1 MRFCSKCFFAI
12 IIFGHLGF
20 FTSFTKTGEVA
31 HSQESSKLVQ
41 NGWSEYKIID
51 IHAHIGSFRG
61 FDLKTETL
69 LSNLRHFNIRLALI
83 SNIDGAHLPGT
94 TLDLDE
100 KSANQMTL
108 QTVQEN
114 PRLLRALAW
123 ARPTDPDGS
132 PANIEPFLRDHGFVG
147 VKLHPEMN
155 QFAADDS
162 IVDGYLELCAKYDVP
177 AVFHCGAVGRNSGPG
192 KIYTAAKR
200 HPTVAVIFYHMGF
213 NGAYQEAISTVKES
227 IEKKN
232 ANLYLGTAQ
241 ADPQFVLAAVKE
253 LGSDRVLF
261 GTDAT
266 YYGQNHYEKYT
277 DFVKL
282 LHENLSE
289 SDFAKVM
296 HGNAIKLFRFG
307 FPQDPGFNK
316 D

>member
-1 MRFCSKCFFAI
+1 MRFCLKFFFAI
-12 IIFGHLGF
+12 IIFGHLGV
-20 FTSFTKTGEVA
+20 FTVCSNTGEVA
-31 HSQESSKLVQ
+31 QSQESSDL
-41 NGWSEYKIID
+41 GWSEYGIID

-69 LSNLRHFNIRLALI
+69 LSNLRRFDIRLALI
-83 SNIDGAHLPGT
+83 SNIDGAHLSGT

-108 QTVQEN
+108 ETVQEY
-114 PRLLRALAW
+114 PGLLRALAW
-123 ARPTDPDGS
+123 ARPSDPDGS

-147 VKLHPEMN
+147 VKLHPDMN
-155 QFAADDS
+155 QFAADDA
-162 IVDGYLELCAKYDVP
+162 IVDGYLELCAKYEVP
-177 AVFHCGAVGRNSGPG
+177 AVFHCGAVGSNSGPE

-200 HPTVAVIFYHMGF
+200 RPTVAVIFYHMGF
-213 NGAYQEAISTVKES
+213 TGAYQEAIATVKES
-227 IEKKN
+227 IEKKD

-253 LGSDRVLF
+253 LGADRVLF

-266 YYGQNHYEKYT
+266 YYGQNHYEKYA
-277 DFVKL
+277 DLVNL

-307 FPQDPGFNK
+307 FLPEVDFSK
-316 D
+316 TDK

>member
-1 MRFCSKCFFAI
+1 MRYFLTVLFAI
-12 IIFGHLGF
+12 LIFGHLGV
-20 FTSFTKTGEVA
+20 FTVCSNTGEVA
-31 HSQESSKLVQ
+31 QSQKNSDP
-41 NGWSEYKIID
+41 GWSEYEVID

-69 LSNLRHFNIRLALI
+69 LSNIRRFNIRLALI

-94 TLDLDE
+94 TLNLDE
-100 KSANQMTL
+100 NSANQMTL
-108 QTVQEN
+108 QTVQEY
-114 PRLLRALAW
+114 PGLLRALAW

-155 QFAADDS
+155 QFAADDTL
-162 IVDGYLELCAKYDVP
+162 VDGYLELCAKYEVP
-177 AVFHCGAVGRNSGPG
+177 AVFHCGAVGSNSGPE

-213 NGAYQEAISTVKES
+213 TGAYQQAISVVKES
-227 IEKKN
+227 IVAKD

-241 ADPQFVLAAVKE
+241 ADPHFVLAAVKE
-253 LGSDRVLF
+253 LGADRVLF

-266 YYGQNHYEKYT
+266 YYGQNHYEEYT

-307 FPQDPGFNK
+307 FLQ
-316 D
+316 